1 MAQLLSSPGSIV
13 LRDDTAHQQLT
24 VMDRQGPQTRSG
36 TMRARGE
43 VAPTDNVATLT
54 GRVNRRGPALPGL
67 RNSTPSRVAI
77 SGLCEWPAMT
87 MSTWAATGSIAS
99 AFTSCVTWI

>member
-24 VMDRQGPQTRSG
+24 VMDRQGPHTCSG

-54 GRVNRRGPALPGL
+54 GRGNRRGPALPGL
-67 RNSTPSRVAI
+67 GTSTPPRGALTS
-77 SGLCEWPAMT
+77 LCQAPAT
-87 MSTWAATGSIAS
+87 PPSPRPPHRPPRAQP
-99 AFTSCVTWI
+99 